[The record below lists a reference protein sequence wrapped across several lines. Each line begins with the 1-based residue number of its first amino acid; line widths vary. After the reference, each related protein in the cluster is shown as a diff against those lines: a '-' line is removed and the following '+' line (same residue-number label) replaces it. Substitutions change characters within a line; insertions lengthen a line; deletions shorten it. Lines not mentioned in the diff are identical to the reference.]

1 MAGNQNGSVNVIY
14 MKILQ
19 EINCRIRDDM
29 FV

>member
-1 MAGNQNGSVNVIY
+1 MTGNQNGSVNVIY